1 MKFNLGMNCDP
12 LRHEPDAR
20 PLQPAHGGTIAAEGL
35 PAAGPAHANAAAASL
50 ELFRR
55 SWQSYRLVL
64 EHDLMEHRSLTAALE
79 PQLRAVCQRWR
90 QQRSDQPLELID
102 LGCGDLALLPEI
114 YRNLPLARFLGLD
127 ASPPVLPL
135 ARQALEPAPF
145 ACEWLCDDLSRWLLD
160 PSSPQLAI
168 VVSCFALHH
177 LDQAG
182 KQTALEGLR
191 QRLRPGGVVLLADM
205 VRHDGDS
212 HDEHMRRNLGRVRRW
227 AEVIGAEASQAIHAH
242 VACCDHPADL
252 AELMAQ
258 ARAAGW
264 RPTPLWSDN
273 DRLEALLRLELA

>member
-1 MKFNLGMNCDP
+1 MP
-12 LRHEPDAR
+12 PAPAR
-20 PLQPAHGGTIAAEGL
+20 QAAD
-35 PAAGPAHANAAAASL
+35 GPAHANAAAESL

-79 PQLRAVCQRWR
+79 PQLRAACQRWR
-90 QQRSDQPLELID
+90 QQRPDQPLELID

-145 ACEWLCDDLSRWLLD
+145 ACEWLCDDLSRWLLN

-227 AEVIGAEASQAIHAH
+227 GEVIGAEASQAIHDH

-252 AELMAQ
+252 GELMAQ

-264 RPTPLWSDN
+264 HPTLLWSDN